1 MPFLEE
7 TADLSNFS
15 GNPNRD
21 TTPGSSTNPP
31 SSIPSSIPPDVVT
44 FVNGTRVTN
53 PDRNVPPET
62 PNNIPPA
69 PPRTAEELAELAN
82 QRRAGRT
89 PPARPIDVFGEIR
102 RGTIQ
107 PQRSIGVNYFLKK
120 RNGSF
125 LMWLSADDLYT
136 VDALACHNYFINL
149 NAARDTEFYFHAS
162 NYHLIRE
169 KDNTGLL
176 MNDSSDWMHVPD
188 KEYQIAKFILQGNY
202 IHGNSIALSYDLVEK
217 LGHFNNTL
225 PFFKSSFKRY
235 NFLVSL
241 TTSFALKLICREFFI

>member
-1 MPFLEE
+1 MKNHDFTILIPAFNAEKWIAQ
-7 TADLSNFS
+7 TLSSLIAQTYKKWQALVINDGS
-15 GNPNRD
+15 TDD
-21 TTPGSSTNPP
+21 TLKIVKSYAGLDKRFIYTSK
-31 SSIPSSIPPDVVT
+31 
-44 FVNGTRVTN
+44 VNGG
-53 PDRNVPPET
+53 
-62 PNNIPPA
+62 
-69 PPRTAEELAELAN
+69 TATALN
-82 QRRAGRT
+82 
-89 PPARPIDVFGEIR
+89 
-102 RGTIQ
+102 
-107 PQRSIGVNYFLKK
+107 IGVNYFLKK

-217 LGHFNNTL
+217 LGHFL
-225 PFFKSSFKRY
+225 
-235 NFLVSL
+235 L
-241 TTSFALKLICREFFI
+241 